1 MSTFLDAM
9 TLTHD
14 GDNQVGQITGDWA
27 QGRAVFGGALAG
39 LAVRAVGPRVAADRR
54 LRSVLV
60 DFVSPADIGSITV
73 ESRILRA
80 GRALTHAE
88 ARLVQGG
95 ELRAVVMLAYAA
107 DRSTGLRWPG
117 AAAPPAVTPEG
128 LTAFPYIDGVTP
140 VFARQ
145 FDYRW
150 ATGALPFSGGGT
162 PRIGGWV
169 RLAEPVPVDDA
180 VVLALL
186 DAWPAPVLPL
196 LDAPAPAS
204 TVTWMVDIV
213 GPIDGEPD
221 AWWRFA
227 SDAVAAAGGHA
238 SVEARLWGSDG
249 ELVAVSRQLVAEFS
263 RP

>member
-1 MSTFLDAM
+1 
-9 TLTHD
+9 
-14 GDNQVGQITGDWA
+14 
-27 QGRAVFGGALAG
+27 
-39 LAVRAVGPRVAADRR
+39 
-54 LRSVLV
+54 VLV

-140 VFARQ
+140 VFTRQ

-196 LDAPAPAS
+196 LDAPPTVAETLERRQRREALTAALRTLPERCREVMLLRYLDGCSGKEIAAPGSHKKALPMAGLARESGLQSSLRGCDQRCGGALAEAAAPTEGGAS
-204 TVTWMVDIV
+204 T
-213 GPIDGEPD
+213 E
-221 AWWRFA
+221 
-227 SDAVAAAGGHA
+227 
-238 SVEARLWGSDG
+238 
-249 ELVAVSRQLVAEFS
+249 
-263 RP
+263 

>member
-1 MSTFLDAM
+1 MSSFLDAM
-9 TLTHD
+9 ALTPD
-14 GDNQVGQITGDWA
+14 GDTLVGQVGPDWA
-27 QGRAVFGGALAG
+27 QGRAAFGGALAG
-39 LAVRAVGPRVAADRR
+39 LAVRAVGPRIASDRR
-54 LRSVLV
+54 LLSVLV
-60 DFVSPADIGSITV
+60 DFVSPADVGPIRVDT
-73 ESRILRA
+73 RILRA

-88 ARLVQGG
+88 ARLVQGD
-95 ELRAVVMLAYAA
+95 ELRAVVVLAYAA
-107 DRSTGLRWPG
+107 DRATSVRWPG

-128 LTAFPYIDGVTP
+128 LPAFPYIEGVTP
-140 VFARQ
+140 AFTQQ
-145 FDYRW
+145 FEYRW
-150 ATGALPFSGGGT
+150 ATGNLPFSGGGP

-196 LDAPAPAS
+196 MNAPAPAS

-213 GPIDGEPD
+213 GAIDGEPD

-227 SDAVAAAGGHA
+227 ADTVAANGGHA

-249 ELVAVSRQLVAEFS
+249 ALVAVSRQLVAEFS